1 MSQATGSI
9 LQNASKISLRAD
21 QLGSAWDLSASPD
34 RAIPAHLSEWVNGS
48 AIAPELA
55 AANLQS
61 LSGSD
66 VLQALAGD
74 RLEQLGGW
82 SQQLATASVR
92 SLLRPLEPVAE
103 AGGWWCSGLDPLA
116 DWAPM
121 AWGCFKPDQPRWD
134 QERNRARKYEHPAGI
149 AARSFWLR
157 VPAVVAKTVARRWGL
172 ALPAVVA
179 ADVDGSAGAFWRWWA
194 AEPRL
199 PLLITE
205 GAKKAAALL
214 TAGLPTLA
222 LAGVW
227 NGCPRDPNTNRPAL
241 LADLAG
247 VPLAGRACWVLF
259 DWSESK
265 QGRRDVAK
273 ASRRLGRLLAAAG
286 AADVL
291 VGACPGP
298 HKGADDALAAG
309 VSWEQLAAG
318 LQPLTA
324 EPVLPWL
331 RKANRIAEAGR
342 YLGQACPIPSPDQ
355 ARLVALAAPMGSG
368 KTEAIA
374 AAIAPL
380 LQAGVRVVLITHRRS
395 LGAALAERLGLPWAE
410 EAAPG
415 SDLRQLGIALCVDS
429 LCADSGLRFRASD
442 WAGAVVVIDEA
453 AQVLAHALMATGTAI
468 AQRRPRVLTAL
479 SELLANASQ
488 VLAADAQLSDPVLEA
503 LEAATG
509 AQALLIASHH
519 RPAAGRSLTSHRS
532 RESWRLAL
540 VEQLQQR
547 RRLWIATT
555 AQQPGAPNSA
565 QNLATLAA
573 EHWPEARV
581 LVVDSQTVA
590 EPGHPAAELATD
602 PDGIAAQFDLVIA
615 SPAVAAGLSVTLQ
628 GRFDAVFGW
637 AGGSTDPAGVA
648 QALARV
654 RDGCPRHLYAPER
667 SPGGALR
674 VGCGSTDPAALLGR
688 LSEHEAAAVA
698 QLLAAGGWSPTANT
712 AGPWLPCWAQLAA
725 TLNGQRLSYR
735 ATVLALL
742 EREGYRIETAAE
754 LAPQQQATAGRI
766 ADQLR
771 TIADASQAAADQAVI
786 TAEPITNREAA
797 ELAKRRRLSPADRAK
812 LQRHRIATAWGL
824 GSAPPTTELLEA
836 DRDGLDRR
844 LRFGWMVRSAEARQL
859 VARADLAA
867 AQALA
872 PDGVSWSPDLCR
884 ELQGPRLAAADALGL
899 PRWLER
905 AERAEWFT
913 ADDPELL
920 ELHKLF
926 ADQQR
931 PEGGETLE
939 AEAERRAQNQRRR
952 WRREVLVTTLGIS
965 PGKRATTTLRQL
977 LALAGYRLESERRR
991 SGGGRLSS
999 ASYRYRV
1006 VREALPAGA
1015 DPFALVAAWEAH
1027 LQAQASGCVPKSPIQ

>member
-1 MSQATGSI
+1 M
-9 LQNASKISLRAD
+9 
-21 QLGSAWDLSASPD
+21 
-34 RAIPAHLSEWVNGS
+34 PAHLNEWINES
-48 AIAPELA
+48 AIGPSLA

-61 LSGSD
+61 ITGSD

-121 AWGCFKPDQPRWD
+121 TWGCFKADQPRWD
-134 QERNRARKYEHPAGI
+134 TERNRARKYEHPI
-149 AARSFWLR
+149 RVAARSFWLR

-199 PLLITE
+199 PLLLTE

-214 TAGLPTLA
+214 SAGIPAVALP
-222 LAGVW
+222 GIW

-247 VPLAGRACWVLF
+247 VPLAGRCCWVLF

-265 QGRRDVAK
+265 QGSRDVAK

-286 AADVL
+286 AGEVL

-309 VSWEQLAAG
+309 IGWEQLAAG
-318 LQPLTA
+318 LQPLA
-324 EPVLPWL
+324 AAPVLPWL

-355 ARLVALAAPMGSG
+355 TRLVALAAPMGSG

-374 AAIAPL
+374 AAVAPL
-380 LQAGVRVVLITHRRS
+380 LQVGTRVVLITHRRS

-415 SDLRQLGIALCVDS
+415 SDLRQLGIALCIDS

-453 AQVLAHALMATGTAI
+453 AAVVAHTLMASGTAI

-479 SELLANASQ
+479 SELLAGASQ
-488 VLAADAQLSDPVLEA
+488 VIAADAQLSNPVLEA

-547 RRLWIATT
+547 KHLWIATT

-565 QNLATLAA
+565 QNLAALAA
-573 EHWPEARV
+573 EICPGIPV
-581 LVVDSQTVA
+581 LVVDSETVND
-590 EPGHPAAELATD
+590 PNHPASRLASD
-602 PDGIAAQFDLVIA
+602 PDGIAAQFPVVITT
-615 SPAVAAGLSVTLQ
+615 PAVDQGLSVTLR
-628 GRFDAVFGW
+628 GYFDAVFGW
-637 AGGSTDPAGVA
+637 AGGSTDPTGVA

-654 RDGCPRHLYAPER
+654 RDDCPRHLYAPER

-698 QLLAAGGWSPTANT
+698 QLLAAGGWTPTTNT
-712 AGPWLPCWAQLAA
+712 AGPWLPCWAHLAA
-725 TLNGQRLSYR
+725 TLNGQRLAYR

-742 EREGYRIETAAE
+742 EREGYRIEAAAE
-754 LAPQQQATAGRI
+754 LPPQQQATAGRI
-766 ADQLR
+766 ADQLQA
-771 TIADASQAAADQAVI
+771 IAAANQFRADQVVI
-786 TAEPITNREAA
+786 QAEPITDKEAA
-797 ELAKRRRLSPADRAK
+797 ELAKRSRLSPVDRAK

-824 GSAPPTTELLEA
+824 GSEPPTPELLES

-844 LRFGWMVRSAEARQL
+844 LRFGWMVRSAEAHQL

-905 AERAEWFT
+905 AESAEWFT

-931 PEGGETLE
+931 PEGDETLE
-939 AEAERRAQNQRRR
+939 AEAERRTQNQRRR
-952 WRREVLVTTLGIS
+952 WRREVLATTLGIS

-1015 DPFALVAAWEAH
+1015 DPFALVAAWEAQ
-1027 LQAQASGCVPKSPIQ
+1027 LQAHASGCVPKSPIQ